1 MSEGIIVHRRTL
13 SQRLMEW
20 QKRHPY
26 QFSAII
32 ATGIMAFILFY
43 APPIEITEE
52 DLTPADNI
60 IFVDFDQLQVHTARR
75 VVRRELS
82 TTSGDADP
90 SSSDVERA
98 QGSSDDPN
106 AVDLAFQPNVVPPR
120 PIGKLKK
127 FYPQAAR
134 EKGIEATINVE
145 LLIAS
150 NGKVK
155 AVRVLGIRLSKTL
168 PPDVHAEIAKAF
180 ARDAVKI
187 LQEARFTPPIV
198 QGKNIPV
205 KFEMPLRFRL
215 ED

>member
-1 MSEGIIVHRRTL
+1 MTEAIINTGATFYVRL
-13 SQRLMEW
+13 SEW

-26 QFSAII
+26 RFSAII
-32 ATGIMAFILFY
+32 ATAIMTFILFY
-43 APPIEITEE
+43 APPVEMTEE

-60 IFVDFDQLQVHTARR
+60 VFVDFDQLQVQTARR
-75 VVRRELS
+75 VVRREVS
-82 TTSGDADP
+82 TTTGDADAAT
-90 SSSDVERA
+90 SDVERA

-120 PIGKLKK
+120 PVGKLKK
-127 FYPQAAR
+127 FYPAVAR

-155 AVRVLGIRLSKTL
+155 AVRVLAIRLSKTL
-168 PPDVHAEIAKAF
+168 PPDVHTDMAKAF
-180 ARDAVKI
+180 ARDAIKI
-187 LQEARFTPPIV
+187 LQEARFTPPVI
-198 QGKNIPV
+198 QGRNVPV

-215 ED
+215 EE

>member
-1 MSEGIIVHRRTL
+1 MSVATIIHRQTVMGRVL
-13 SQRLMEW
+13 EW

-26 QFSAII
+26 LSSAILSTI
-32 ATGIMAFILFY
+32 IMAFILFY

-52 DLTPADNI
+52 DLSPADNI
-60 IFVDFDQLQVHTARR
+60 IFVDFDQLQVNTARR
-75 VVRRELS
+75 VVRREVS
-82 TTSGDADP
+82 TTAGDADP

-98 QGSSDDPN
+98 QGASDDPN

-120 PIGKLKK
+120 PIGRLKK
-127 FYPQAAR
+127 TYPQVAR

-155 AVRVLGIRLSKTL
+155 AVRVLGIRLSKAL
-168 PPDVHAEIAKAF
+168 PADVHTEIAKAF
-180 ARDAVKI
+180 ARDAIKI
-187 LQEARFTPPIV
+187 LQEARFTPPVV
-198 QGKNIPV
+198 QGRNVPV

>member
-1 MSEGIIVHRRTL
+1 MNATAIMHKPTL
-13 SQRLMEW
+13 YAKIMEW

-26 QFSAII
+26 LFSAII
-32 ATGIMAFILFY
+32 ATALMAFILFY

-75 VVRRELS
+75 VVRREVS
-82 TTSGDADP
+82 TTAGDADP

-98 QGSSDDPN
+98 QGASDDPN

-120 PIGKLKK
+120 PVGKLKK
-127 FYPQAAR
+127 FYPPAAR

-168 PPDVHAEIAKAF
+168 PPDAHTEIAKAF
-180 ARDAVKI
+180 ARDAIKI
-187 LQEARFTPPIV
+187 LQEARFTPPVV
-198 QGKNIPV
+198 QGKNVPV

>member
-1 MSEGIIVHRRTL
+1 MSVALITHKPTVYGKV
-13 SQRLMEW
+13 MEW

-26 QFSAII
+26 LFSAII
-32 ATGIMAFILFY
+32 STIFMIFILFY
-43 APPIEITEE
+43 VPPIEITEE

-60 IFVDFDQLQVHTARR
+60 IFLDFDQLQVHTARR
-75 VVRRELS
+75 VVRREVS
-82 TTSGDADP
+82 TTAGDTGPA
-90 SSSDVERA
+90 SSDVERA

-120 PIGKLKK
+120 PVGKLKK
-127 FYPQAAR
+127 YYPQIAR

-155 AVRVLGIRLSKTL
+155 AVRVLAIRLSKTL
-168 PPDVHAEIAKAF
+168 PSDAHTAIAKAF
-180 ARDAVKI
+180 ARDAIKI
-187 LQEARFTPPIV
+187 LQNARFTPPVV
-198 QGKNIPV
+198 QGRNVPV